1 MGEQWRQEVARRA
14 GVDPEY
20 VDRLVALGILR
31 LADDDSFSQ
40 GDVLTARWVHG
51 LEAAGVPLEGMAT
64 AVRDGTLSFS
74 YLDAGAFDRFAEVS
88 GTTFRQLSDRSGI
101 PMDLLRV
108 VREAIG
114 FAEPGPDDPVR
125 EDELSIVPMIE
136 LLLSSGVRPVVIQRW
151 LRLCSDSL
159 RRVAETETDWWRT
172 DVERPLLEEGMSTA
186 QMLQAQADLG
196 SRLNPVMEQVL
207 VRIYRG
213 QQEHA
218 WSQSALAD
226 VEEALERA
234 GLLDRLHR
242 PPAVSFLDLTG
253 YTRLTEE
260 RGDEAAAELAETLAS
275 LVRRRSQE
283 HGGQPVKWLGDG
295 VMFYFAD
302 PGESVL
308 AALEMVDGVA
318 TEALPPARV
327 GIDAGPVIFQEGD
340 YFGRTVNIA
349 SRIAEYARPGEVVVS
364 KEVVDASDGTP
375 VRFTEIGPVELKGVS
390 GSLRLLTARRA
401 A

>member
-1 MGEQWRQEVARRA
+1 VGERWRQEVARRA
-14 GVDPEY
+14 GVDPGY
-20 VDRLVALGILR
+20 VDRLVDLGILQ
-31 LADDDSFSQ
+31 LHEDDSFSQ
-40 GDVLTARWVHG
+40 GDVLTARWVKG
-51 LEAAGVPLEGMAT
+51 LEAAGVPLDGMAT

-74 YLDAGAFDRFAEVS
+74 YLDAGAFGRFAEVS
-88 GTTFRQLSDRSGI
+88 DTTFRELSDRTGI
-101 PMDLLRV
+101 PMDLLKV
-108 VREAIG
+108 VREAVG
-114 FAEPGPDDPVR
+114 FAEPDPDDPVR
-125 EDELSIVPMIE
+125 DDELSVLPVIE
-136 LLLSSGVRPVVIQRW
+136 LLISSGVSPVVVQRW
-151 LRLCSDSL
+151 LRVCSDSL

-172 DVERPLLEEGMSTA
+172 DVEQPLLKEGMSTA
-186 QMLQAQADLG
+186 EMLQAQADLG
-196 SRLNPVMEQVL
+196 SRLNPEMEQVL
-207 VRIYRG
+207 VTIYRG

-275 LVRRRSQE
+275 FVRRRSQE
-283 HGGQPVKWLGDG
+283 HGGRPVKWLGDG

-340 YFGRTVNIA
+340 YYGRTVNVA
-349 SRIAEYARPGEVVVS
+349 SRIAEYARPGEVLVS
-364 KEVVDASDGTP
+364 QAVVDAADGSP
-375 VRFTEIGPVELKGVS
+375 VTFTGIGPVELKGVGGVLQLHS
-390 GSLRLLTARRA
+390 AHRVA
-401 A
+401 

>member
-31 LADDDSFSQ
+31 LADDDAFSQ

-88 GTTFRQLSDRSGI
+88 DTTFRQLSDRTGL
-101 PMDLLRV
+101 PMDLLKV

-114 FAEPGPDDPVR
+114 SAEPGPDDPVR

-159 RRVAETETDWWRT
+159 RRVAETESDWWRT

-186 QMLQAQADLG
+186 QMLEAQADLG

-260 RGDEAAAELAETLAS
+260 RGDEAAAELAEALAS

-327 GIDAGPVIFQEGD
+327 GIDAGPVIFQDGD
-340 YFGRTVNIA
+340 YFGRTVNVA
-349 SRIAEYARPGEVVVS
+349 ARIAAYARPGEVLVS
-364 KEVVDASDGTP
+364 QEVVDAADGTP
-375 VRFTEIGPVELKGVS
+375 VTFNGIGAVELKGVS
-390 GSLRLLTARRA
+390 GALQLHSAHRSA
-401 A
+401 